1 MLKTLQYGPI
11 ALKIESKISNM
22 ASLCNSLVSSHIP
35 SLPPAP
41 YLSPTD
47 FLLILEYMLLHLTSG
62 SVYAV
67 PWDPPLLIPT
77 HPSTQLKKK
86 IPLQGASSKF
96 DIKFYRN
103 AICSHSNLNFSP

>member
-1 MLKTLQYGPI
+1 
-11 ALKIESKISNM
+11 M

-35 SLPPAP
+35 SPPPPP
-41 YLSPTD
+41 YLSPVD

-77 HPSTQLKKK
+77 HPSPQLKKK
-86 IPLQGASSKF
+86 YLFKELPLNL
-96 DIKFYRN
+96 I
-103 AICSHSNLNFSP
+103 LNFIGMLYVLTATSTFLREHLL